1 MTDRAFPHRQQ
12 GFSLLELALVIV
24 VMGGVLLVA
33 MHYRAQTL
41 SQDDAIAK
49 GYHDQI
55 AAALYRYAERH
66 YRLPCAD
73 TSGNGL
79 EGGSDGICTPGMIT
93 HMVGGVP
100 FLTLGMNEAQGFS
113 EAVRQRYIYGVF
125 RDTTPDTDLATLAER
140 TGDAPGTSGYLSLDD
155 LRFALRSLGTRAFD
169 AARIHVTG
177 DEQQAGAADCG
188 ANPVANLAFFVAYA
202 GARDADG
209 DGNSFDGVN
218 KNFNWPSGGGLCVS
232 GPLTGQGKQ
241 YDDATI
247 AVGFA
252 ELLGYLTQ

>member
-1 MTDRAFPHRQQ
+1 MTKRAFSHWQQ
-12 GFSLLELALVIV
+12 GFSLLELALVMV

-41 SQDDAIAK
+41 SQDDAVAK

-79 EGGSDGICTPGMIT
+79 EGGSDGVCTAGAT
-93 HMVGGVP
+93 QMVGGVP

-125 RDTTPDTDLATLAER
+125 RDASPDTDLATLTER

-155 LRFALRSLGTRAFD
+155 LRFKLRSLGSRAFD
-169 AARIHVTG
+169 PYRIHVTG
-177 DEQQAGAADCG
+177 DDQQAGAADCV
-188 ANPVANLAFFVAYA
+188 ANRIANLAFFVAYA

-209 DGNSFDGVN
+209 DGKSFDGVN

-232 GPLTGQGKQ
+232 GPLTGQGTE